1 MSLAADF
8 QYMADAI
15 DLAKAQH
22 GQTGKNPA
30 VGCIIISAEGERL
43 AEGVTSKDGT
53 RHAEE
58 RALETLEPGAALG
71 GTAYVT
77 LEPCRQRSAGG
88 VSCSELLLEAGI
100 GRVVCALADRHPNGA
115 GGFARLL
122 MAGLSVEIGLMKA
135 EAEPLYADFFKKSG
149 VKARAK

>member
-8 QYMADAI
+8 QHMADAI

-30 VGCIIISAEGERL
+30 VGCVLISAEGDRL
-43 AEGVTSKDGT
+43 AEGVTSEGGT

-58 RALETLEPGAALG
+58 RALEKLEPGAATG

-100 GRVVCALADRHPNGA
+100 ARVVCALADRHPNGA
-115 GGFARLL
+115 GGFARLV
-122 MAGLSVEIGLMKA
+122 MAGVIIEVGLMREEA
-135 EAEPLYADFFKKSG
+135 EALYQDFFNTL
-149 VKARAK
+149 